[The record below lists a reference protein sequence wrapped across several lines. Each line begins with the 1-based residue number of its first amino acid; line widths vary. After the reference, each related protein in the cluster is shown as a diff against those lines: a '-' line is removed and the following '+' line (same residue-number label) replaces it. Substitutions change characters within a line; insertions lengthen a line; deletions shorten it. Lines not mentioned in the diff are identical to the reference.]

1 MQVILL
7 ERVENLGQMGDTVT
21 VKPGYARNFLLPR
34 KKALRAT
41 QDNIAFFETQK
52 KQIEADSLKK
62 KKDAEA
68 VAKKMGDDLSV
79 VLVRQAAE
87 VGKLYGSVS
96 ARDVAEAVTAKGTK
110 ITRQQ
115 VVLNT
120 SIKVLGLFT
129 ARVTLHPEVTVD
141 VTVNVA
147 RSEEEAKK
155 QLEHGGDLSENKDA
169 PAEAAPVIDVD
180 AAVADVFENEDLA
193 EQAKETL
200 TETEEEAP
208 APKAKKAKKAK
219 AEEATAETEET
230 SEVADAD
237 TEKTEDEAAS

>member
-52 KQIEADSLKK
+52 KQIETDSLKK

-68 VAKKMGDDLSV
+68 VAKKMGDDLTV
-79 VLVRQAAE
+79 TLVRQAAE

-96 ARDVAEAVTAKGTK
+96 ARDVAEVVTASGTTV
-110 ITRQQ
+110 TRQQ
-115 VVLNT
+115 VVL
-120 SIKVLGLFT
+120 SEPIKMLGLFV
-129 ARVTLHPEVTVD
+129 ARITLHPEVTVD

-147 RSEEEAKK
+147 RSAEEAKK
-155 QLEHGGDLSENKDA
+155 QLEHGGALTEDKN
-169 PAEAAPVIDVD
+169 APVEVVTEIDVD
-180 AAVADVFENEDLA
+180 AAVANVFENDDLA
-193 EQAKETL
+193 EQAKEIL
-200 TETEEEAP
+200 TDAPEEAP
-208 APKAKKAKKAK
+208 APKAEKAN
-219 AEEATAETEET
+219 AE
-230 SEVADAD
+230 DA
-237 TEKTEDEAAS
+237 EKTEDEAAS

>member
-41 QDNIAFFETQK
+41 QDNIAFFEGQK
-52 KQIEADSLKK
+52 KQLEAENLKK

-68 VAKKMGDDLSV
+68 VAKKMGDDLAV
-79 VLVRQAAE
+79 TLVRQAAE

-96 ARDVAEAVTAKGTK
+96 ARDVADAVTAAGTSVA
-110 ITRQQ
+110 RQQ
-115 VVLNT
+115 VELNE
-120 SIKVLGLFT
+120 SIKMLGLYT
-129 ARVTLHPEVTVD
+129 ARVTLHPEVIVD

-147 RSEEEAKK
+147 RSEEEAKI
-155 QLEHGGDLSENKDA
+155 QLERGAALIEEQN
-169 PAEAAPVIDVD
+169 PAVEAVAEIDVD
-180 AAVADVFENEDLA
+180 AAVADVFENEELA

-200 TETEEEAP
+200 SDAPAESSQEEVPTTEAQETSEEETEE
-208 APKAKKAKKAK
+208 K
-219 AEEATAETEET
+219 
-230 SEVADAD
+230 
-237 TEKTEDEAAS
+237 AAS